1 MRDDSMTIAYFV
13 LLRYGTSRWIPVG
26 RSGRVVGESFR
37 RNLEV
42 RALGP
47 VAGATYESLLSQLVQ
62 GQFGHISEIQAK
74 LEYRE
79 VPPWPRPTGPYA
91 PTPKAVTPA
100 ESLFAEARTLPAY
113 EDDLLDNISVDE
125 WDKLYDLGKVGLW
138 AFCRN
143 HASAELVTT
152 PRLRGVVIQSFLR
165 LIDDEASRIV
175 DIPDFRTLAAS
186 LRLDS
191 ALLPPYP
198 ETPIGLLKEFSQL
211 LDVDRTFEVKD
222 PLEWWRDH
230 EAVIPDLQPTPNP
243 NPVSLDD
250 L

>member
-1 MRDDSMTIAYFV
+1 MTIAYFV

-26 RSGRVVGESFR
+26 RSGRVIGESFR

-47 VAGATYESLLSQLVQ
+47 MAGASHESLLSQLVQ

-74 LEYRE
+74 VEYRV
-79 VPPWPRPTGPYA
+79 VPPWPRPAGPYA
-91 PTPKAVTPA
+91 PLPEALSSA
-100 ESLFAEARTLPAY
+100 ESLFAEARTLPPY

-125 WDKLYDLGKVGLW
+125 WDKLYALGKVGLW
-138 AFCRN
+138 VYCRN
-143 HASAELVTT
+143 HASAELVTD
-152 PRLRGVVIQSFLR
+152 PRVRGGVIQSFLR
-165 LIDDEASRIV
+165 LIDHEASRIV

-191 ALLPPYP
+191 AFLPPHP
-198 ETPIGLLKEFSQL
+198 ETPIGLLKEFSRL

-222 PLEWWRDH
+222 PLEWWRAH

-243 NPVSLDD
+243 NPVSLAD